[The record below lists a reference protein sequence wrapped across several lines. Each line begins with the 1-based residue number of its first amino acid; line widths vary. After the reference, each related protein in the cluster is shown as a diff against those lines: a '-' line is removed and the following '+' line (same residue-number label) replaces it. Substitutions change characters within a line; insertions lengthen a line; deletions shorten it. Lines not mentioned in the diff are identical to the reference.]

1 MRFLGIPMV
10 WLGLCASTAEGRVQ
24 SLLGLI
30 PGQGTKIKHA
40 LAKKQKQTHTH
51 KSGLPSVIPTESM

>member
-40 LAKKQKQTHTH
+40 LAKKQKHTH

>member
-40 LAKKQKQTHTH
+40 LAKTKQNKTH